1 MMLPS
6 PMEKSEK
13 AHHLLR
19 KEVQQL
25 TAKGYVINNW
35 NHFVQDKL
43 QGGAAYK
50 IKKW

>member
-1 MMLPS
+1 MFTLFN
-6 PMEKSEK
+6 
-13 AHHLLR
+13 HVIIR
-19 KEVQQL
+19 
-25 TAKGYVINNW
+25 YVINNW